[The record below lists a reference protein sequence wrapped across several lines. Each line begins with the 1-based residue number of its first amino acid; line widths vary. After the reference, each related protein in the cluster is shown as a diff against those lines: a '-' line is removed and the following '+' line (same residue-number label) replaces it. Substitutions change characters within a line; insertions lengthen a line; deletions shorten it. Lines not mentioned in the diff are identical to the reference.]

1 MLNNVYDDLVKK
13 VNDIKTTDTNALV
26 KKAEYDK
33 KIGDIEKKITD
44 QDHGNRYVTTDKF
57 SRLTAVNSRLKQA
70 NLARKWYCWFYKK
83 YRFWW

>member
-1 MLNNVYDDLVKK
+1 MLNNVYDELVKK

-26 KKAEYDK
+26 KKAEHDK
-33 KIGDIEKKITD
+33 KIGDIEKKTTD
-44 QDHGNRYVTTDKF
+44 QDHGNSYVTTDKF
-57 SRLTAVNSRLKQA
+57 SRLTAVNSRLNQA

>member
-44 QDHGNRYVTTDKF
+44 QDHGNRYVITEKF

-70 NLARKWYCWFYKK
+70 NLARK
-83 YRFWW
+83 